1 MLGSHLVSIKASLF
15 TLSRREARE
24 GTGERVCDTS
34 VYLFLFPLN
43 HMTGYTLKENWN

>member
-24 GTGERVCDTS
+24 GTGEQVCDTS
-34 VYLFLFPLN
+34 VYLFLFPLS
-43 HMTGYTLKENWN
+43 HMTRNTLKEN